1 MNKLSKGSNLLWES
15 SRIIL
20 PEHREAIIEHRKKQK
35 QHPRPELAPQQH
47 EEIERII
54 HYSYQKKQKIEL
66 TLYGL
71 YENRKIEGTVKKIDI
86 PTRRIKIE
94 NEWIPFHEI
103 IEANT

>member
-35 QHPRPELAPQQH
+35 QQPRPELDPQQY

-71 YENRKIEGTVKKIDI
+71 YENRKIEGIVKKIDI
-86 PTRRIKIE
+86 STRRIKIE

-103 IEANT
+103 IEANA